1 MMPSL
6 NLTPARGPSVWAR
19 MDREPK
25 VDGRWL
31 ALIVGGGVLTA
42 SALQRPS
49 SRRIG
54 AAVLGLACMAVGVFC
69 FGCAWRVGDTLD
81 WLRSLRCAPGDD
93 AIDRASAD
101 SFPASDAPSSL
112 TTVSAPRL

>member
-1 MMPSL
+1 
-6 NLTPARGPSVWAR
+6 
-19 MDREPK
+19 MDREPQ

-49 SRRIG
+49 SRRVG
-54 AAVLGLACMAVGVFC
+54 AALLGLFCVAAGVFC
-69 FGCAWRVGDTLD
+69 YGCSWRIRDVLAR
-81 WLRSLRCAPGDD
+81 LRSLRRVPGDD

-101 SFPASDAPSSL
+101 SFPASDPPSL
-112 TTVSAPRL
+112 TAVSAPRP